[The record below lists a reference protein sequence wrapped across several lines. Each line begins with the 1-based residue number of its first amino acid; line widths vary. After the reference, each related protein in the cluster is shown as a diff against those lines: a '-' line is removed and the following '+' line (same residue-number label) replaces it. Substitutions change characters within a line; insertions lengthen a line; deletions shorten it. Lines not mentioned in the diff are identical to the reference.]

1 MSIRQNEQKNN
12 NNKKIKIMKKNN
24 FFQNKKKDIAA
35 FMVSTLV
42 VLGVGYFC
50 ANDQIK
56 TSSLCE
62 HSTITAQ
69 VDQIQK
75 DMETNTA
82 HLKEVQNAMKQLEK
96 IDGKK
101 VKLEKKMEKLSA
113 QLNKAKNRRN
123 KDYGMVPGMGY
134 SAPQGLSEVL
144 CLEHKMKGI
153 DSEIVSLKK
162 AEMEITAKYGK
173 DIKEMGYSL
182 LAQGN

>member
-1 MSIRQNEQKNN
+1 
-12 NNKKIKIMKKNN
+12 MKKNK
-24 FFQNKKKDIAA
+24 FFQNKKKDITA

-50 ANDQIK
+50 AKDQIK
-56 TSSLCE
+56 TSSLCY

-75 DMETNTA
+75 GMETNTA

-144 CLEHKMKGI
+144 CLEHKMKSI
-153 DSEIVSLKK
+153 DSQIGSLKK

>member
-1 MSIRQNEQKNN
+1 
-12 NNKKIKIMKKNN
+12 MKKNN
-24 FFQNKKKDIAA
+24 FFQNKKKDITA

-50 ANDQIK
+50 ESDKIDASCLSK
-56 TSSLCE
+56 
-62 HSTITAQ
+62 HPVMTAQ
-69 VDQIQK
+69 VNQVQK
-75 DMETNTA
+75 GKEANTA
-82 HLKEVQNAMKQLEK
+82 HLKEVQNAMMQLEK

-101 VKLEKKMEKLSA
+101 VKLALKKEKLSA
-113 QLNKAKNRRN
+113 QLNKAKNKRN

-144 CLEHKMKGI
+144 CLEHKMKSI
-153 DSEIVSLKK
+153 DSQIGSLKK